1 MPIARLTTYPWL
13 ALLAGAVAPLALAP
27 LNWWPLA
34 LLSVMGFAYSLRQT
48 NTASRTL
55 LAGFAYGAGYFLVGV
70 SWVYV
75 SMVEHGGTPVVI
87 GFIFTLL
94 FCLGMALFYVAC
106 AYIYQRWLQHRGG
119 LLGMLLFASL
129 WVAMDMLRGW
139 LLTGF
144 PWLYIGYAGLPTWL
158 SGYGPLVGQYGI
170 TWLLV
175 LTALLLLGCLRNKLY
190 MLVVMAVWVAGLGL
204 QQVSW
209 TQATEVKQ
217 ITLLQGN
224 VDLAKKWQPQ
234 QLQPT
239 LEYYFGAT
247 YEHLDSD
254 IIIWPETAVAT
265 YWDNV
270 HSAASSLHELATAE
284 GAIVIAGTV
293 SRREP
298 KAGAE
303 YYNALVAFGAEQGIY
318 AKQRLVPFGEYV
330 PLENWLRG
338 AMELFDLPMSRFRIP
353 PFEQEILVNGDA
365 PIAGNICYEIA
376 YAGLVAKQARN
387 AQLLVTVSND
397 TWFGDTWA
405 PWQHLQM
412 AQMRAIENG
421 RPVAR
426 STNSGVTALIDH
438 QGQIIAM
445 APMFEQAELTGQLQ
459 LRQGQTPYNFLA
471 NLFN

>member
-1 MPIARLTTYPWL
+1 MLTARITTFPWL
-13 ALLAGAVAPLALAP
+13 ALFAGAIAPLALAP

-34 LLSVMGFAYSLRQT
+34 LVSVMGLAYSLKQT
-48 NTASRTL
+48 STL
-55 LAGFAYGAGYFLVGV
+55 SQTLVTGFAYGAGYFLVGV

-75 SMVEHGGTPVVI
+75 SMVEHGGTPVAI
-87 GFIFTLL
+87 GLVFTLL
-94 FCLGMALFYVAC
+94 FCLGMALYYLAF
-106 AYIYQRWLQHRGG
+106 AYICHRWLQHRSG
-119 LLGMLLFASL
+119 LVAMLLFASL
-129 WVAMDMLRGW
+129 WVAMDVLRGW

-144 PWLYIGYAGLPTWL
+144 PWLYLGYAGLDTWL
-158 SGYGPLVGQYGI
+158 SGFGPVIGQHGM

-175 LTALLLLGCLRNKLY
+175 VSALLLLAGLRQKLY
-190 MLVVMAVWVAGLGL
+190 LVLVMAIWSAGLGL
-204 QQVSW
+204 QQMSW
-209 TQATEVKQ
+209 TQPAESKQ

-224 VDLAKKWQPQ
+224 VDLAKKWNPQ

-247 YEHLDSD
+247 YEHLHSD
-254 IIIWPETAVAT
+254 IVIWPETAVAT

-270 HSAASSLHELATAE
+270 HNAASSLHDLAAAE
-284 GAIVIAGTV
+284 GTTVIVGTV
-293 SRREP
+293 SRQEP
-298 KAGAE
+298 RAGAD

-330 PLENWLRG
+330 PLEDWLRG

-353 PFEQEILVNGDA
+353 PFEQELLVNGDA

-376 YAGLVAKQARN
+376 YTGLVAKQARN

-412 AQMRAIENG
+412 AQMRALENG

-426 STNSGVTALIDH
+426 STNSGVSALIDH
-438 QGQIIAM
+438 QGQIVSL
-445 APMFEQAELTGQLQ
+445 APMFEQAELTGELQ
-459 LRQGQTPYNFLA
+459 LRQGRTPFSYLSA
-471 NLFN
+471 W